1 MEMFCFKM
9 AAQSVNY
16 TQGASLHCNKIKLQL
31 FPACAKSFE
40 ASSLFW
46 LKSEKGT
53 SCCEHKTARDT
64 SII

>member
-31 FPACAKSFE
+31 FPDCAKSFE
-40 ASSLFW
+40 ASSLF
-46 LKSEKGT
+46 G
-53 SCCEHKTARDT
+53 
-64 SII
+64 